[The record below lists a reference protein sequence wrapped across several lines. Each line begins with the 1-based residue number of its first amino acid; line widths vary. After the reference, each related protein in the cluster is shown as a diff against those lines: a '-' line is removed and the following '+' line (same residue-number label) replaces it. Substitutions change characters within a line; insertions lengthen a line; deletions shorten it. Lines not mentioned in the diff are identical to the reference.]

1 MSADTRHVHSPAELP
16 AAIAPAR
23 DLWPGIAQG
32 IAATPQQDAPYDPA
46 AAPLRDV
53 PYDPA
58 SALLRDAPYDPEAAS
73 LRDVPYDPA
82 SALLRDALHEPAAA
96 SLRDVPYGPAAV
108 LPRAP
113 THGGSR
119 PAYGVA
125 LPASVAVLPP
135 RRRSAAWTAALGLA
149 ATVACLA
156 LGVWIGRATLPAADG
171 AAVGSAPGS
180 PALAVAFAP
189 DERHARERQALRV
202 QAGLAMAQLAPA
214 ERRKVEA
221 SLATLRGAIADLRQ
235 ALGTDP
241 GNLLLQEMLV
251 NSYQDEIRVL
261 TAVKEAGAAGQEI

>member
-23 DLWPGIAQG
+23 DLWPGIAQA

-58 SALLRDAPYDPEAAS
+58 SAS

-82 SALLRDALHEPAAA
+82 AVSSRVPLPPA
-96 SLRDVPYGPAAV
+96 
-108 LPRAP
+108 
-113 THGGSR
+113 HGGSR
-119 PAYGVA
+119 PACGVL

-156 LGVWIGRATLPAADG
+156 LGIWIGRATLPAADG

-202 QAGLAMAQLAPA
+202 QAGLALARLAPP

-221 SLATLRGAIADLRQ
+221 SLATLRAAIADLRQ